1 LNKKAASLPVIL
13 HVPLPRAYIMYDPG
27 LFGIENEHALA
38 IGQPCAST
46 LSLHIREAWVIL
58 VDNPLILFA
67 FQMILLS
74 EKCL

>member
-1 LNKKAASLPVIL
+1 
-13 HVPLPRAYIMYDPG
+13 MYDPG